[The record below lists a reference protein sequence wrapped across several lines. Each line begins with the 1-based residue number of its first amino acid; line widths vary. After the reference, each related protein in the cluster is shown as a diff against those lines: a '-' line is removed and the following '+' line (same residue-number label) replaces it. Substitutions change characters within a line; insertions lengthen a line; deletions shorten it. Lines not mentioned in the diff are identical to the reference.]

1 MSLLKTFAEKKK
13 EKKRIMKTQG
23 LGEYLYT
30 GNG

>member
-1 MSLLKTFAEKKK
+1 MSLLKTFAEKK
-13 EKKRIMKTQG
+13 EKKWIMKTQG